1 MDKIDEVKKQLKG
14 EVEDKDG
21 VKKLAYFDVKDGAE
35 GGDPYYKTY
44 LDQTIADMGALFEKT
59 KWGELT
65 PLEKLCC
72 YKISGWDKGVDC
84 DASLRSTVIYQLV
97 FGYDGSI
104 EQYKEKGKE
113 KDEWDYCLKCDGFT
127 LRGDTMNSYA
137 TTVHEYFHRVFGA
150 DQDLLKK
157 LKSGHIIEKR
167 EKGRLYTD
175 SQYIKMISTDKND
188 GRHWERAILH
198 RYDDFFAKRCFP
210 AADEFFRLYH
220 TVGNFLPAPPA
231 FQDRGSMQL
240 PSHDYWD
247 LAMLCIYNYFH
258 KVNDPKYKKYTLEW
272 LIKKEEAVSS
282 CRAWLDSFGL
292 GQGGWDCFVER
303 NFLQDFVNRD
313 GEHYGPPKELW
324 KGHFTNG
331 TKPSDRADFE
341 QFFTNASAWITARGV
356 RIALAVKEA
365 LAAEKS
371 AAAREARP

>member
-1 MDKIDEVKKQLKG
+1 MDKELTKKIEWVKEKLQGQEVQ
-14 EVEDKDG
+14 D
-21 VKKLAYFDVKDGAE
+21 LALFDVKEGQDGEDGA
-35 GGDPYYKTY
+35 PYYKTY
-44 LDQTIADMGALFEKT
+44 LDQTTASMGALFKKT
-59 KWGELT
+59 EWGKLT
-65 PLEKLCC
+65 PWEKLCC
-72 YKISGWDKGVDC
+72 YKISGSAGVDC
-84 DASLRSTVIYQLV
+84 DASLRSTVIYQLA
-97 FGYDGSI
+97 FGYG
-104 EQYKEKGKE
+104 ETYEVKRYKNKGE
-113 KDEWDYCLKCDGFT
+113 YRLEAQPQSNRLI

-137 TTVHEYFHRVFGA
+137 KTVREYIRKIWLPEHKKEMLGKKIITTTENGWEVS
-150 DQDLLKK
+150 KK
-157 LKSGHIIEKR
+157 YQK
-167 EKGRLYTD
+167 
-175 SQYIKMISTDKND
+175 ISKDNYWD
-188 GRHWERAILH
+188 AAILDN
-198 RYDDFFAKRCFP
+198 YAYFENKEDKDALTKT
-210 AADEFFRLYH
+210 AAHEFFRIYH

-231 FQDRGSMQL
+231 FQDRGIMQL

-247 LAMLCIYNYFH
+247 LAMLCIYNYFR

-282 CRAWLDSFGL
+282 CRAWLDSLGS

-313 GEHYGPPKELW
+313 GEPYGPPKELW

>member
-1 MDKIDEVKKQLKG
+1 MDKIDDIKKQLRG

-21 VKKLAYFDVKDGAE
+21 VKKLVYFDVKDGAE
-35 GGDPYYKTY
+35 DGVPYYKTY
-44 LDQTIADMGALFEKT
+44 LDQTTASMGALFKKAE
-59 KWGELT
+59 WGELT
-65 PLEKLCC
+65 PWEKLCC
-72 YKISGWDKGVDC
+72 YKISGSAGVGVDC
-84 DASLRSTVIYQLV
+84 DAALRSTVIYQLV
-97 FGYDGSI
+97 FGYGDAKEDAMEIVPYKGCYRLEGDGLI
-104 EQYKEKGKE
+104 
-113 KDEWDYCLKCDGFT
+113 

-157 LKSGHIIEKR
+157 LKSEHIIEKQ

-175 SQYIKMISTDKND
+175 SQYIEMISTDKND

-247 LAMLCIYNYFH
+247 LALMCIYNYFC

-282 CRAWLDSFGL
+282 CRAWLDSFGS

-313 GEHYGPPKELW
+313 GEPYGPPKELW
-324 KGHFTNG
+324 KGHFANG
-331 TKPSDRADFE
+331 TMPRKAADFE
-341 QFFTNASAWITARGV
+341 QFFTNTSAWIAERGE

-371 AAAREARP
+371 AAAREAHP